1 MFIRD
6 LDGNEYFLQGVVK
19 HDQEINGDERIDI
32 DIEYTD
38 MNSEF
43 LKKQDDLK
51 MWIILFEGKEY
62 RIISSK
68 QSGFGDRYQ
77 ISVTAVLY
85 MLDWLNTSR
94 IYQRIDESLTVTE
107 AFNIVFN
114 DTPFTYST
122 VESAPSNRFEGI
134 GEGETRLEIFK
145 TFIERYGYEIK
156 IVGNVVY
163 LYNKLGNDANFEYRY
178 KVNTQDIS
186 KEVDASE
193 MWTHAKGFGNYSDD
207 DENTDVIDKAKL
219 KREYTSPL
227 SDIIGIREAPPIR
240 DGRIT
245 QRSTM
250 DANLQKIVDESMQIS
265 FTADIYDM
273 SQQGYDYQ
281 HAVLGDRVFLVDERI
296 GLDTEIRVVKIS
308 RDISDTGQII
318 NLEITFGSSNM
329 ADQYGSN
336 LTTAAKDIADLIQ
349 GRKSLPFQA
358 LDIIS
363 KSMVTKIQNTTSEII
378 YDTNG
383 QHFMDKK
390 NNNNIMTMNS
400 SGLLLSTDG
409 GKTAETA
416 ITAEGIVAN
425 TITSGTLN
433 ANLISVRG
441 GDAKQ
446 FTEITSDKLLQRG
459 QYKRTWLGKD
469 YDYDVS
475 TTLSRGYLRFGDVI
489 RDRAIN
495 ISAFGISTYLD
506 GNGEWANQPGSSGSL
521 LWWDDTYSPSG
532 ANGITLNSWGGV
544 VALVSENN
552 RIMLDSKQS
561 VNLESKDSN
570 VYIRPFKDR
579 NPGVNKFNF
588 ALANKNNS
596 TDVDGYLMYGSD
608 EGGYKYGSGL
618 RFSKNLNSK
627 RIEVVDGDYSTGG
640 DTTIESGFGEFN
652 VVRRRKGNSYIA
664 LQHHDI
670 LSAGNDDTGDR
681 LASIALYK
689 RTYSSGANVVVTEF
703 GTLGRSTSASKY
715 KLSIENQY
723 TEPSDQLEHSKNIL
737 NLDVKS
743 WFDKSQSE
751 ILAKECDTGE
761 RVSDD
766 GFKLKRHVG
775 LIAEDVE
782 SVGLSE
788 YVDYN
793 TEGGVESIQYDR
805 LWVHLLPVIKEQQKI
820 IENQEERIAKLE
832 KQYK

>member
-6 LDGNEYFLQGVVK
+6 LEGEEYFLQGIVK
-19 HDQEINGDERIDI
+19 HDQELNGDERIDI

-43 LKKQDDLK
+43 LDKQDDLK

-68 QSGFGDRYQ
+68 QTGFGNKYQ

-85 MLDWLNTSR
+85 ILDWLNTSR

-145 TFIERYGYEIK
+145 TFIERYGYEFN

-163 LYNKLGNDANFEYRY
+163 LQNRLGNDANFEYRY
-178 KVNTQDIS
+178 KVNTQDIT

-193 MWTHAKGFGNYSDD
+193 MWTHAKGYGNYSDD

-227 SDIIGIREAPPIR
+227 ADIIGIREAPPIR
-240 DGRIT
+240 DGRVT
-245 QRSTM
+245 KQATM
-250 DANLQKIVDESMQIS
+250 DANLKKIVDESVQIS

-273 SQQGYDYQ
+273 SQQGYNYQ
-281 HAVLGDRVFLVDERI
+281 HAVIGDRVFLVDERI

-308 RDISDTGQII
+308 KSVNDLEQI
-318 NLEITFGSSNM
+318 LDMEITFGTGNM

-336 LTTAAKDIADLIQ
+336 LSTAAKDIADLIQ

-409 GKTAETA
+409 GKTAKTA
-416 ITAEGIVAN
+416 ITAEGIVAD
-425 TITSGTLN
+425 TITTGTLN

-441 GDAKQ
+441 GNARE
-446 FTEITSDKLLQRG
+446 FTEITNNRITQRG
-459 QYKRTWLGKD
+459 QYNRRWLGQS
-469 YDYDVS
+469 YDYDV
-475 TTLSRGYLRFGDVI
+475 TTTMSRGYIRFGDEN
-489 RDRAIN
+489 RNRAIN
-495 ISAFGISTYLD
+495 FSAFGLSTFLD
-506 GNGEWANQPGSSGSL
+506 GDGEWADAPGSSGSIY
-521 LWWDDTYSPSG
+521 WWDGTYSPSN
-532 ANGITLNSWGGV
+532 ANGITMSSNGGV
-544 VALVSENN
+544 VALYSDNN
-552 RIMLDSKQS
+552 RIMLDAGAS
-561 VNLESKDSN
+561 VNLESRKGP
-570 VYIRPFKDR
+570 VYVRPFTEGFTADHTFDFTLSQS
-579 NPGVNKFNF
+579 G
-588 ALANKNNS
+588 A
-596 TDVDGYLMYGSD
+596 TDGYLMYGVNKS
-608 EGGYKYGSGL
+608 SGDIYNSGF
-618 RFSKNLNSK
+618 RFNKNSA
-627 RIEVVDGDYSTGG
+627 RVEVVDKDFSTGG
-640 DTTIESGFGEFN
+640 NTTIEAGIGSFN
-652 VVRRRKGNSYIA
+652 KVDRRS
-664 LQHHDI
+664 
-670 LSAGNDDTGDR
+670 GNDYLYIVGDYYMKVGND
-681 LASIALYK
+681 ASRRVASDAIYR
-689 RTYSSGANVVVTEF
+689 RTYSGGANMVITEE

-715 KLSIENQY
+715 KLSIENQFIDSS
-723 TEPSDQLEHSKNIL
+723 EQLEHSKNIL
-737 NLDVKS
+737 KLDVKS
-743 WFDKSQSE
+743 WFDKAESE
-751 ILAKECDTGE
+751 IVSKECEKGC
-761 RVSDD
+761 RISDD
-766 GFKLKRHVG
+766 TFKLKRHVG

-805 LWVHLLPVIKEQQKI
+805 LWVHLIPIIKEQQKRLEEL
-820 IENQEERIAKLE
+820 ENGTK
-832 KQYK
+832 

>member
-6 LDGNEYFLQGVVK
+6 LDGNEYFLQGIVK
-19 HDQEINGDERIDI
+19 HDQELNGDERIDI

-38 MNSEF
+38 INSDF
-43 LKKQDDLK
+43 LSKQDDLK

-62 RIISSK
+62 RVISSK
-68 QSGFGDRYQ
+68 QTGFGDKYQ
-77 ISVTAVLY
+77 ISVTAILY

-122 VESAPSNRFEGI
+122 VESAPSSRFEGI

-145 TFIERYGYEIK
+145 TFIERYGYEFL
-156 IVGNVVY
+156 IVGNTVY
-163 LYNKLGNDANFEYRY
+163 LHNQIGNDANFEYRY
-178 KVNTQDIS
+178 KVNAQDIS

-193 MWTHAKGFGNYSDD
+193 MWTHAKGYGNYSDN

-227 SDIIGIREAPPIR
+227 EKVIGMRREAPPIR

-245 QRSTM
+245 NQSTM
-250 DANLQKIVDESMQIS
+250 DANLQKTVDESMQIS

-273 SQQGYDYQ
+273 SQKGYDYQ

-318 NLEITFGSSNM
+318 NLEITFGSGNM

-336 LTTAAKDIADLIQ
+336 LSTAAKDIADLIQ

-409 GKTAETA
+409 GRTAKTA
-416 ITAEGIVAN
+416 ITAEGIVAD
-425 TITSGTLN
+425 TITTGTLN

-441 GDAKQ
+441 GDNSK
-446 FTEITSDKLLQRG
+446 FVEITNDRLALLGSFTRQWRG
-459 QYKRTWLGKD
+459 
-469 YDYDVS
+469 S
-475 TTLSRGYLRFGDVI
+475 TKTHKINTSLQNGYLSFSNDAENKKLSFS
-489 RDRAIN
+489 D
-495 ISAFGISTYLD
+495 FGISTFLD
-506 GNGEWANQPGSSGSL
+506 GSGDDLTSGTIEFFSTEYSNIRGLTLFSAGVLGLRSNSNQIILDAEHSL
-521 LWWDDTYSPSG
+521 
-532 ANGITLNSWGGV
+532 
-544 VALVSENN
+544 
-552 RIMLDSKQS
+552 
-561 VNLESKDSN
+561 NLESRISP
-570 VYIRPFKDR
+570 VYVKPY
-579 NPGVNKFNF
+579 
-588 ALANKNNS
+588 S
-596 TDVDGYLMYGSD
+596 TDRVGSNTFAFSVANEMSSSATDGFLLYGSQSS
-608 EGGYKYGSGL
+608 GYASGL
-618 RFSKNLNSK
+618 RFSKAVSDPT
-627 RIEVVDGDYSTGG
+627 VYVTDGDGTRGNKA
-640 DTTIESGFGEFN
+640 TIDAGNGAFN
-652 VVRRRKGNSYIA
+652 ILKIRSGNSYIA
-664 LQHHDI
+664 VDNYSTFQIGSDA
-670 LSAGNDDTGDR
+670 AGKR
-681 LASIALYK
+681 VASDAIYK
-689 RTYSSGANVVVTEF
+689 RTYSMGTNMVITEE

-715 KLSIENQY
+715 KLSIENQFID
-723 TEPSDQLEHSKNIL
+723 PSEQLAHSKNIL

-743 WFDKSQSE
+743 WFDKAESE
-751 ILAKECDTGE
+751 IVSKECEKGC
-761 RVSDD
+761 RISDD
-766 GFKLKRHVG
+766 SFKLKRHVG

-805 LWVHLLPVIKEQQKI
+805 LWVHLIPIIKEQQKRLEEL
-820 IENQEERIAKLE
+820 ENGTTN
-832 KQYK
+832 

>member
-6 LDGNEYFLQGVVK
+6 LNGEEYFLQGIVK

-68 QSGFGDRYQ
+68 QTGFGDKYQ
-77 ISVTAVLY
+77 ISVTAILY

-94 IYQRIDESLTVTE
+94 IYKRIDESLTVTE
-107 AFNIVFN
+107 AFNIVFD

-145 TFIERYGYEIK
+145 TFIERYGYEFL

-163 LYNKLGNDANFEYRY
+163 LYNQIGNDANFEYRY
-178 KVNTQDIS
+178 KVNAQDIS

-193 MWTHAKGFGNYSDD
+193 MWTHAKGYGNYSDD

-227 SDIIGIREAPPIR
+227 EKVIGMRREAPPIR

-245 QRSTM
+245 NQSTM
-250 DANLQKIVDESMQIS
+250 DANLKKTVDESMQIS

-318 NLEITFGSSNM
+318 NLEITFGTGNM
-329 ADQYGSN
+329 ADAYGSN
-336 LTTAAKDIADLIQ
+336 LSTAAKDIADLIM

-409 GKTAETA
+409 GKTAKTA
-416 ITAEGIVAN
+416 ITAEGIVAD
-425 TITSGTLN
+425 TITTGTLN
-433 ANLISVRG
+433 TNLISVRG
-441 GDAKQ
+441 GDNTDFIEMTNQ
-446 FTEITSDKLLQRG
+446 YIYVMG
-459 QYKRTWLGKD
+459 QYDRNWRNINRRE
-469 YDYDVS
+469 
-475 TTLSRGYLRFGDVI
+475 RGYVRIGEGMIRFRNEDTQSSVYM
-489 RDRAIN
+489 
-495 ISAFGISTYLD
+495 SHFGISTQIDASL
-506 GNGEWANQPGSSGSL
+506 ASGTL
-521 LWWDDTYSPSG
+521 NFFDDKYSDHAQG
-532 ANGITLNSWGGV
+532 VTLNSVNGV
-544 VALVSENN
+544 AALTSDNN
-552 RIMLDSKQS
+552 RVYVESSDSANINS
-561 VNLESKDSN
+561 LTAP
-570 VYIRPFKDR
+570 VYIRPNVSTSDGLNEFS
-579 NPGVNKFNF
+579 FT
-588 ALANKNNS
+588 LANTGTATS
-596 TDVDGYLMYGSD
+596 TNGYLMYGSQS
-608 EGGYKYGSGL
+608 GYKYGAGL
-618 RFSKNLNSK
+618 RFTKNQNEKTVS
-627 RIEVVDGDYSTGG
+627 VVDGDYATGQ
-640 DTTIESGFGEFN
+640 DTAIESGIGRFN
-652 VVRRRKGNSYIA
+652 KVDRRPDNDYLYIVGDYYM
-664 LQHHDI
+664 QV
-670 LSAGNDDTGDR
+670 GND
-681 LASIALYK
+681 ASRRIASDAIYK
-689 RTYSSGANVVVTEF
+689 RTYSADANVHITAE

-723 TEPSDQLEHSKNIL
+723 ANSEEQLTHSKGIL
-737 NLDVKS
+737 DLNVKT
-743 WFDKSQSE
+743 WFDKFESE
-751 ILAKECDTGE
+751 TYSKEIEKGE
-761 RVSDD
+761 KLNDD
-766 GFKLKRHVG
+766 DFQITRYAG

-782 SVGLSE
+782 QAGL
-788 YVDYN
+788 
-793 TEGGVESIQYDR
+793 TEFVTYGTDGQIESIAYDR
-805 LWVHLLPVIKEQQKI
+805 LWIHLIPVIKKLSNRVEEL
-820 IENQEERIAKLE
+820 ENGTK
-832 KQYK
+832 

>member
-6 LDGNEYFLQGVVK
+6 LEGEEYFLQGIVK
-19 HDQEINGDERIDI
+19 HDQELNGDERIDI

-43 LKKQDDLK
+43 LSKQDDLK

-68 QSGFGDRYQ
+68 QTGFGDKYQ

-85 MLDWLNTSR
+85 ILDWLNTSR

-122 VESAPSNRFEGI
+122 VESAPSNSFEGI

-145 TFIERYGYEIK
+145 TFIDRYGYEFN

-163 LYNKLGNDANFEYRY
+163 LQNRLGNDANFEYRY
-178 KVNTQDIS
+178 KVNTQDIT

-193 MWTHAKGFGNYSDD
+193 MWTHAKGYGNYSDD

-227 SDIIGIREAPPIR
+227 ADIIGIREAPPIR
-240 DGRIT
+240 DGRVT
-245 QRSTM
+245 KQATM
-250 DANLQKIVDESMQIS
+250 DANLKKIVDESVQIS

-273 SQQGYDYQ
+273 SQQGYNYQ
-281 HAVLGDRVFLVDERI
+281 HAVIGDRVFLVDERI

-308 RDISDTGQII
+308 KSVNDLEQI
-318 NLEITFGSSNM
+318 LDMEITFGTGNM

-336 LTTAAKDIADLIQ
+336 LSTAAKDIADLIQ

-409 GKTAETA
+409 GATAKTA
-416 ITAEGIVAN
+416 ITAEGIVAD
-425 TITSGTLN
+425 TITTGTLN

-441 GDAKQ
+441 GNARE
-446 FTEITSDKLLQRG
+446 FTEITNNRITQRG
-459 QYKRTWLGKD
+459 QYNRRWLGQS
-469 YDYDVS
+469 YDYDV
-475 TTLSRGYLRFGDVI
+475 TTTMSRGYIRFGDEN
-489 RDRAIN
+489 RNRAIN
-495 ISAFGISTYLD
+495 FSAFGLSTFLD
-506 GNGEWANQPGSSGSL
+506 GDGEWADAPGSSGSIY
-521 LWWDDTYSPSG
+521 WWDGTYSPTN
-532 ANGITLNSWGGV
+532 ANGITMSSNGGV
-544 VALVSENN
+544 VALYSDNN
-552 RIMLDSKQS
+552 RIMLDAGAS
-561 VNLESKDSN
+561 VNLESRKGP
-570 VYIRPFKDR
+570 VYVRPYTEVFTADHTFDFTLSQ
-579 NPGVNKFNF
+579 NG
-588 ALANKNNS
+588 A
-596 TDVDGYLMYGSD
+596 TDGYLMYGVQ
-608 EGGYKYGSGL
+608 KASGDVYNSGF
-618 RFSKNLNSK
+618 RFNKNSA
-627 RIEVVDGDYSTGG
+627 RVEVVDKSFSTGG
-640 DTTIESGFGEFN
+640 DTSIE
-652 VVRRRKGNSYIA
+652 
-664 LQHHDI
+664 
-670 LSAGNDDTGDR
+670 AGNGVFNNVDR
-681 LASIALYK
+681 RSGNDYINLINYDYFAVGNDSSRRVRSDAIYK
-689 RTYSSGANVVVTEF
+689 RTYSAGANVVITEE

-723 TEPSDQLEHSKNIL
+723 TEPNDQLEHSKNIL

-743 WFDKSQSE
+743 WFDKAESE
-751 ILAKECDTGE
+751 IASKECEEGC
-761 RVSDD
+761 RISDD
-766 GFKLKRHVG
+766 AFKLKRHVG

-793 TEGGVESIQYDR
+793 TEGEVESIQYDR
-805 LWVHLLPVIKEQQKI
+805 LWVHLIPIIKEQQKRLEEL
-820 IENQEERIAKLE
+820 ENGTK
-832 KQYK
+832 

>member
-6 LDGNEYFLQGVVK
+6 LNGEEYFLQGIVK

-62 RIISSK
+62 RVISSK
-68 QSGFGDRYQ
+68 QTGFGDKYQ
-77 ISVTAVLY
+77 ISVTAILY

-94 IYQRIDESLTVTE
+94 IYKRIDESLTVTE
-107 AFNIVFN
+107 AFNIVFD

-145 TFIERYGYEIK
+145 TFIERYGYEFL
-156 IVGNVVY
+156 IVGNTVY
-163 LYNKLGNDANFEYRY
+163 LHNQIGNDANFEYRY
-178 KVNTQDIS
+178 KVNAQDIS

-193 MWTHAKGFGNYSDD
+193 MWTHAKGYGNYSDD

-227 SDIIGIREAPPIR
+227 EKVIGMRREAPPIR

-245 QRSTM
+245 QQSTM
-250 DANLQKIVDESMQIS
+250 DANLKKTVDESMQIS

-318 NLEITFGSSNM
+318 NLEITFGTGDM
-329 ADQYGSN
+329 ADAYGSN
-336 LTTAAKDIADLIQ
+336 LSTAAKDIADLIM

-358 LDIIS
+358 LDIVS

-383 QHFMDKK
+383 QHFMDKR

-409 GKTAETA
+409 GRTAKTA

-425 TITSGTLN
+425 TITTGTLN
-433 ANLISVRG
+433 ANLVSIRG
-441 GDAKQ
+441 GDNTDFIEMTNQ
-446 FTEITSDKLLQRG
+446 YIYVMG
-459 QYKRTWLGKD
+459 QYDRNWRNINRRE
-469 YDYDVS
+469 
-475 TTLSRGYLRFGDVI
+475 RGYVRIGEGMIRFRNEDTQSSVYM
-489 RDRAIN
+489 
-495 ISAFGISTYLD
+495 SHFGISTQIDASL
-506 GNGEWANQPGSSGSL
+506 ASGTL
-521 LWWDDTYSPSG
+521 NFFDDKYSDFAQG
-532 ANGITLNSWGGV
+532 VTLNSVNGV
-544 VALVSENN
+544 AALTSDNN
-552 RIMLDSKQS
+552 RVYVESSDSANINS
-561 VNLESKDSN
+561 LTAP
-570 VYIRPFKDR
+570 VYIRPNVSTSDGLNEFS
-579 NPGVNKFNF
+579 FT
-588 ALANKNNS
+588 LANTGTATS
-596 TDVDGYLMYGSD
+596 TNGYLMYGSQS
-608 EGGYKYGSGL
+608 GYKYGAGL
-618 RFSKNLNSK
+618 RFTKNQNEKTVS
-627 RIEVVDGDYSTGG
+627 VVDGDYATGQ
-640 DTTIESGFGEFN
+640 DTAIESGIGRFN
-652 VVRRRKGNSYIA
+652 KVDRRPDNDYLYIVGDYYM
-664 LQHHDI
+664 QV
-670 LSAGNDDTGDR
+670 GND
-681 LASIALYK
+681 ASRRIASDAIYK
-689 RTYSSGANVVVTEF
+689 RTYSADANVHITAE

-723 TEPSDQLEHSKNIL
+723 ANSEEQLTHSKGIL
-737 NLDVKS
+737 DLNVKT
-743 WFDKSQSE
+743 WFDKFESE
-751 ILAKECDTGE
+751 TYSKEIEKGE
-761 RVSDD
+761 KLNDD
-766 GFKLKRHVG
+766 DFQITRYAG

-782 SVGLSE
+782 QAGL
-788 YVDYN
+788 
-793 TEGGVESIQYDR
+793 TEFVTYGTDGQIESIAYDR
-805 LWVHLLPVIKEQQKI
+805 LWIHLIPVIKKLL
-820 IENQEERIAKLE
+820 NRVEELE
-832 KQYK
+832 KWNKIM

>member
-6 LDGNEYFLQGVVK
+6 LNGKEYFLQGVIK
-19 HDQEINGDERIDI
+19 HDQELNGDERIDI

-43 LKKQDDLK
+43 LDKQDDLK

-68 QSGFGDRYQ
+68 QTGFGNKYQ

-145 TFIERYGYEIK
+145 TFIERYGYEFN

-163 LYNKLGNDANFEYRY
+163 LQNRLGNDANFEYRY
-178 KVNTQDIS
+178 KVNTQDIT

-193 MWTHAKGFGNYSDD
+193 MWTHAKGYGNYSDD

-227 SDIIGIREAPPIR
+227 ADIIGIREAPPIR
-240 DGRIT
+240 DGRVT
-245 QRSTM
+245 KQATM
-250 DANLQKIVDESMQIS
+250 DANLKKIVDESVQIS

-273 SQQGYDYQ
+273 SQQGYNYQ
-281 HAVLGDRVFLVDERI
+281 HAVIGDRVFLVDERI

-308 RDISDTGQII
+308 KSVNDLGQI
-318 NLEITFGSSNM
+318 LDMEITFGTGNM

-336 LTTAAKDIADLIQ
+336 LSTAAKDIADLIQ

-409 GKTAETA
+409 GKTAKTA

-425 TITSGTLN
+425 TITTGTLN
-433 ANLISVRG
+433 ANLISIRG
-441 GDAKQ
+441 GDNTQ
-446 FTEITSDKLLQRG
+446 FTQITNNRITQRG
-459 QYKRTWLGKD
+459 QFSRRWLGQS
-469 YDYDVS
+469 YDYDVT
-475 TTLSRGYLRFGDVI
+475 TTLSRGYLRFGDANNGG
-489 RDRAIN
+489 RALN
-495 ISAFGISTYLD
+495 FSAFGLSTFID
-506 GNGEWANQPGSSGSL
+506 GDGEWADAPGSSGSIY
-521 LWWDDTYSPSG
+521 WWDGTYSPSN
-532 ANGITLNSWGGV
+532 ANGITMSSNGGV
-544 VALVSENN
+544 VALYSDVN
-552 RIMLDSKQS
+552 RIMLDAGAS
-561 VNLESKDSN
+561 VNLESRN
-570 VYIRPFKDR
+570 GPIYVRPYTEGFTADHTFDFTLSQS
-579 NPGVNKFNF
+579 G
-588 ALANKNNS
+588 A
-596 TDVDGYLMYGSD
+596 TDGYLMYGVQ
-608 EGGYKYGSGL
+608 KASGDVYNSGF
-618 RFSKNLNSK
+618 RFNKNSA
-627 RIEVVDGDYSTGG
+627 RVEVVDKSFSTGG
-640 DTTIESGFGEFN
+640 DTSIEAGDGVFNRIDRRSGNNYINLINYDYFAVGSDTSKR
-652 VVRRRKGNSYIA
+652 VRSDAI
-664 LQHHDI
+664 
-670 LSAGNDDTGDR
+670 
-681 LASIALYK
+681 YK
-689 RTYSSGANVVVTEF
+689 RTYSAGANMVITEE

-723 TEPSDQLEHSKNIL
+723 TEPSDQLEHSSAIL

-743 WFDKSQSE
+743 WFDKAESE
-751 ILAKECDTGE
+751 IASKECEEGC
-761 RVSDD
+761 RISDD
-766 GFKLKRHVG
+766 AFKLKRHVG

-805 LWVHLLPVIKEQQKI
+805 LWVHLIPIIKEQQKRLEEL
-820 IENQEERIAKLE
+820 ENGTK
-832 KQYK
+832 

>member
-6 LDGNEYFLQGVVK
+6 LQGNEYFLQGIVK
-19 HDQEINGDERIDI
+19 HDQELNGDERIDI

-43 LKKQDDLK
+43 LDKQDDLK

-68 QSGFGDRYQ
+68 QTGFGNKYQ

-122 VESAPSNRFEGI
+122 VESAPSNSFEGI

-145 TFIERYGYEIK
+145 TFIDRYGYEFN

-163 LYNKLGNDANFEYRY
+163 LQNRLGNDANFEYRY
-178 KVNTQDIS
+178 KVNTQDIT

-193 MWTHAKGFGNYSDD
+193 MWTHAKGYGNYSDD

-227 SDIIGIREAPPIR
+227 ADIIGIREAPPIR
-240 DGRIT
+240 DGRVT
-245 QRSTM
+245 KQATM
-250 DANLQKIVDESMQIS
+250 DANLKKTVDESVQIS

-273 SQQGYDYQ
+273 SQQGYNYQ
-281 HAVLGDRVFLVDERI
+281 HAVIGDRVFLVDERI

-308 RDISDTGQII
+308 KSVNDLEQI
-318 NLEITFGSSNM
+318 LDMEITFGTGNM

-336 LTTAAKDIADLIQ
+336 LSTAARDIADLIQ

-409 GKTAETA
+409 GKTAKTA

-425 TITSGTLN
+425 TITTGTLN

-441 GDAKQ
+441 GDNSKYIEMTNDQ
-446 FTEITSDKLLQRG
+446 MTLFGTYTRTFRGVTETDNTFTRLKRG
-459 QYKRTWLGKD
+459 H
-469 YDYDVS
+469 
-475 TTLSRGYLRFGDVI
+475 LRFRNNDKE
-489 RDRAIN
+489 RSLYYSD
-495 ISAFGISTYLD
+495 FGISTYLD
-506 GNGEWANQPGSSGSL
+506 GEGPDGEETSGTLVFFDYYYDRNYRGTTLYS
-521 LWWDDTYSPSG
+521 TYGNVALKSFN
-532 ANGITLNSWGGV
+532 NGIILDSNKNMYLGTGSDGV
-544 VALVSENN
+544 VKVVSEVNGDKTQTEYN
-552 RIMLDSKQS
+552 LKGEINDGISQKHHGVIVERETPDFFIGSEGES
-561 VNLESKDSN
+561 VNSYEMISTLLKSN
-570 VYIRPFKDR
+570 Q
-579 NPGVNKFNF
+579 
-588 ALANKNNS
+588 
-596 TDVDGYLMYGSD
+596 
-608 EGGYKYGSGL
+608 E
-618 RFSKNLNSK
+618 LNE
-627 RIEVVDGDYSTGG
+627 RIE
-640 DTTIESGFGEFN
+640 
-652 VVRRRKGNSYIA
+652 
-664 LQHHDI
+664 
-670 LSAGNDDTGDR
+670 
-681 LASIALYK
+681 
-689 RTYSSGANVVVTEF
+689 
-703 GTLGRSTSASKY
+703 
-715 KLSIENQY
+715 
-723 TEPSDQLEHSKNIL
+723 
-737 NLDVKS
+737 
-743 WFDKSQSE
+743 
-751 ILAKECDTGE
+751 
-761 RVSDD
+761 
-766 GFKLKRHVG
+766 
-775 LIAEDVE
+775 
-782 SVGLSE
+782 
-788 YVDYN
+788 
-793 TEGGVESIQYDR
+793 
-805 LWVHLLPVIKEQQKI
+805 
-820 IENQEERIAKLE
+820 KLE
-832 KQYK
+832 ELENGTK

>member
-6 LDGNEYFLQGVVK
+6 LQNNEYFLQGVVK
-19 HDQEINGDERIDI
+19 HDQELNGDERIDI

-43 LKKQDDLK
+43 LDKQDDLK

-68 QSGFGDRYQ
+68 QTGFGNKYQ

-122 VESAPSNRFEGI
+122 VESAPSNSFEGI

-145 TFIERYGYEIK
+145 TFIDRFGYEFN

-163 LYNKLGNDANFEYRY
+163 LQNRLGNDANFEYRY
-178 KVNTQDIS
+178 KVNTQDIT

-227 SDIIGIREAPPIR
+227 ADIIGIREAPPIR
-240 DGRIT
+240 DGRVT
-245 QRSTM
+245 KQATM
-250 DANLQKIVDESMQIS
+250 DANLKKIVDESVQIS

-273 SQQGYDYQ
+273 SQQGYNYQ
-281 HAVLGDRVFLVDERI
+281 HAVIGDRVFLVDERI

-308 RDISDTGQII
+308 KSVNDLEQI
-318 NLEITFGSSNM
+318 LDMEITFGTGNM

-336 LTTAAKDIADLIQ
+336 LSTAAKDIADLIQ

-409 GKTAETA
+409 GKTAKTA

-425 TITSGTLN
+425 TITTGTLN

-441 GDAKQ
+441 GDNTQ
-446 FTEITSDKLLQRG
+446 FTEITNNRITQRG
-459 QYKRTWLGKD
+459 QYNRRWLGQS
-469 YDYDVS
+469 YDYDVT
-475 TTLSRGYLRFGDVI
+475 TTLSRGYLKFADESRGG
-489 RDRAIN
+489 RAIN
-495 ISAFGISTYLD
+495 FSAFGLSTFLD
-506 GNGEWANQPGSSGSL
+506 GDGEWADAPGSSGSIY
-521 LWWDDTYSPSG
+521 WWDGTYSPTN
-532 ANGITLNSWGGV
+532 ANGITMSSNGGV
-544 VALVSENN
+544 VALYSDNN
-552 RIMLDSKQS
+552 RIMLDAGMS
-561 VNLESKDSN
+561 VNLESRN
-570 VYIRPFKDR
+570 GPVYVRPYTEGFTADHTFDFTLSQ
-579 NPGVNKFNF
+579 NG
-588 ALANKNNS
+588 A
-596 TDVDGYLMYGSD
+596 TDGYLMYGVQ
-608 EGGYKYGSGL
+608 KTSGDVYNSGF
-618 RFSKNLNSK
+618 RFNKNSA
-627 RIEVVDGDYSTGG
+627 RVEVVDKNFSTGG
-640 DTTIESGFGEFN
+640 DTSIEAGDGVFN
-652 VVRRRKGNSYIA
+652 RINRRS
-664 LQHHDI
+664 
-670 LSAGNDDTGDR
+670 GNDYLNIINYDYFAVGSDSSR
-681 LASIALYK
+681 RVRSDAIYR
-689 RTYSSGANVVVTEF
+689 RTYSGGANMVITEE

-715 KLSIENQY
+715 KLSIENQF
-723 TEPSDQLEHSKNIL
+723 TEPNDQLEHSKNIL
-737 NLDVKS
+737 KLDVKS
-743 WFDKSQSE
+743 WFDKAESE
-751 ILAKECDTGE
+751 IVSKECEKGC
-761 RVSDD
+761 RISDD
-766 GFKLKRHVG
+766 AFKLKRHVG

-805 LWVHLLPVIKEQQKI
+805 LWVHLIPIIKEQQKRLEEL
-820 IENQEERIAKLE
+820 ENGTK
-832 KQYK
+832 

>member
-6 LDGNEYFLQGVVK
+6 LQGNEYFLQGVIK
-19 HDQEINGDERIDI
+19 HDQELNGDERIDI

-43 LKKQDDLK
+43 LDKQDDLK

-68 QSGFGDRYQ
+68 QTGFGNKYQ

-85 MLDWLNTSR
+85 ILDWLNTSR

-145 TFIERYGYEIK
+145 TFIDRFGYEFN

-163 LYNKLGNDANFEYRY
+163 LQNRLGNDANFEYRY
-178 KVNTQDIS
+178 KVNTQDIT

-193 MWTHAKGFGNYSDD
+193 MWTHAKGYGNYSDD

-227 SDIIGIREAPPIR
+227 ADIIGIREAPPIR
-240 DGRIT
+240 DGRVT
-245 QRSTM
+245 KQATM
-250 DANLQKIVDESMQIS
+250 DANLKKIVDESVQIS

-273 SQQGYDYQ
+273 SQQGYNYQ
-281 HAVLGDRVFLVDERI
+281 HAVIGDRVFLVDERI

-308 RDISDTGQII
+308 KSVNDLGQI
-318 NLEITFGSSNM
+318 LDMEITFGTGNM

-336 LTTAAKDIADLIQ
+336 LSTAAKDIADLIQ

-409 GKTAETA
+409 GKTAKTA

-425 TITSGTLN
+425 TITTGTLN

-441 GDAKQ
+441 GDNTDFIEMTNQ
-446 FTEITSDKLLQRG
+446 YIHVHG
-459 QYKRTWLGKD
+459 QYNRSWRDINRKE
-469 YDYDVS
+469 
-475 TTLSRGYLRFGDVI
+475 RGYVRIGEGMIRFRNEDTQSSVYM
-489 RDRAIN
+489 
-495 ISAFGISTYLD
+495 SHFGISTQVDASL
-506 GNGEWANQPGSSGSL
+506 ASGTL
-521 LWWDDTYSPSG
+521 NFFDDKYSDFAQG
-532 ANGITLNSWGGV
+532 VTLNSVNGV
-544 VALVSENN
+544 AALTSDNN
-552 RIMLDSKQS
+552 R
-561 VNLESKDSN
+561 VYVESKDSAN
-570 VYIRPFKDR
+570 VNSLTAPVYIRPNVTTSDGLNEFS
-579 NPGVNKFNF
+579 FT
-588 ALANKNNS
+588 LANTGGAAS
-596 TDVDGYLMYGSD
+596 TNGYLMYGSQS
-608 EGGYKYGSGL
+608 GYKYGAGL
-618 RFSKNLNSK
+618 RFSKNQNGKTVS
-627 RIEVVDGDYSTGG
+627 IVDGDYATGG
-640 DTTIESGFGEFN
+640 ETTIEAGIGSFN
-652 VVRRRKGNSYIA
+652 KVDRRS
-664 LQHHDI
+664 
-670 LSAGNDDTGDR
+670 GNDYLYIVGDYYMKVGND
-681 LASIALYK
+681 ASRRVASDAIYR
-689 RTYSSGANVVVTEF
+689 RTYSGGANMVITEE

-715 KLSIENQY
+715 KLSIENQFID
-723 TEPSDQLEHSKNIL
+723 PSEQLAHSKNIL

-743 WFDKSQSE
+743 WFDKAESE
-751 ILAKECDTGE
+751 IVSKECEKGC

-766 GFKLKRHVG
+766 AFKLKRHVG

-805 LWVHLLPVIKEQQKI
+805 LWVHLIPIIKEQQKRLEEL
-820 IENQEERIAKLE
+820 ENGTK
-832 KQYK
+832 

>member
-6 LDGNEYFLQGVVK
+6 LQGKEYFLQGVIK
-19 HDQEINGDERIDI
+19 HDQELNGDERIDI

-43 LKKQDDLK
+43 LDKQDDLK

-68 QSGFGDRYQ
+68 QTGFGNKYQ

-85 MLDWLNTSR
+85 ILDWLNTSR

-145 TFIERYGYEIK
+145 TFIDRFGYEFN

-163 LYNKLGNDANFEYRY
+163 LQNRLGNDANFEYRY
-178 KVNTQDIS
+178 KVNTQDIT

-193 MWTHAKGFGNYSDD
+193 MWTHAKGYGNYSDD
-207 DENTDVIDKAKL
+207 DSDTDVVDKAKL

-227 SDIIGIREAPPIR
+227 ADIIGIREAPPIR
-240 DGRIT
+240 DGRVT
-245 QRSTM
+245 KESTM
-250 DANLQKIVDESMQIS
+250 DANLQKIVDESVQIS

-273 SQQGYDYQ
+273 SQQGYNYQ
-281 HAVLGDRVFLVDERI
+281 HAVIGDRVFLVDERI

-308 RDISDTGQII
+308 KSVNDLEQI
-318 NLEITFGSSNM
+318 LDMEITFGTGNM
-329 ADQYGSN
+329 ADAYGSN
-336 LTTAAKDIADLIQ
+336 LSTAAKDIADLIQ

-409 GKTAETA
+409 GKTAKTA

-425 TITSGTLN
+425 TITTGTLN

-441 GDAKQ
+441 GNNKE
-446 FTEITSDKLLQRG
+446 FTEITNNRITQRG
-459 QYKRTWLGKD
+459 QYNRRWLGQS
-469 YDYDVS
+469 YDYDVT
-475 TTLSRGYLRFGDVI
+475 TTLSRGYLRFGDEN
-489 RDRAIN
+489 RGGRAIN
-495 ISAFGISTYLD
+495 FSAFGLSTYID
-506 GNGEWANQPGSSGSL
+506 GDGEWADAPGSSGSIY
-521 LWWDDTYSPSG
+521 WWDGTYSPSN
-532 ANGITLNSWGGV
+532 ANGITMSSNGGV
-544 VALVSENN
+544 VALYSDVN
-552 RIMLDSKQS
+552 RIMLDAGMS
-561 VNLESKDSN
+561 VNLESRKGP
-570 VYIRPFKDR
+570 VYVRPYTEGFTADHTFDFTLSQ
-579 NPGVNKFNF
+579 NG
-588 ALANKNNS
+588 A
-596 TDVDGYLMYGSD
+596 TDGYLMYGVQ
-608 EGGYKYGSGL
+608 KTSGDVYNSGF
-618 RFSKNLNSK
+618 RFNKNSA
-627 RIEVVDGDYSTGG
+627 RVEVVDKDFSTGG
-640 DTTIESGFGEFN
+640 NTTIEAGIGSFN
-652 VVRRRKGNSYIA
+652 KVDRRS
-664 LQHHDI
+664 
-670 LSAGNDDTGDR
+670 GNDYLYIVGDYYMKVGND
-681 LASIALYK
+681 ASRRVASDAIYR
-689 RTYSSGANVVVTEF
+689 RTYSGGANMVITEE

-715 KLSIENQY
+715 KLSIENQF
-723 TEPSDQLEHSKNIL
+723 TEPSDQLAHSKNIL

-743 WFDKSQSE
+743 WFDKAESE
-751 ILAKECDTGE
+751 IVSKECEKGC
-761 RVSDD
+761 RISDD
-766 GFKLKRHVG
+766 AFKLKRHVG

-805 LWVHLLPVIKEQQKI
+805 LWVHLIPIIKEQQKRLEEL
-820 IENQEERIAKLE
+820 ENGTK
-832 KQYK
+832 

>member
-6 LDGNEYFLQGVVK
+6 LQGNEYFLQGVIK
-19 HDQEINGDERIDI
+19 HDQELNGDERIDI

-38 MNSEF
+38 INSEF

-68 QSGFGDRYQ
+68 QTGFGDKYQ
-77 ISVTAVLY
+77 ISVTAILY

-94 IYQRIDESLTVTE
+94 IYKRIDESLTVTE

-122 VESAPSNRFEGI
+122 VESAPSSRFEGI

-145 TFIERYGYEIK
+145 TFIERYGYEFL
-156 IVGNVVY
+156 IVGNTVY
-163 LYNKLGNDANFEYRY
+163 LHNQIGNDANFEYRY
-178 KVNTQDIS
+178 KVNAQDIS

-193 MWTHAKGFGNYSDD
+193 MWTHAKGYGNYSDD

-227 SDIIGIREAPPIR
+227 EKVIGMRREAPPIR

-245 QRSTM
+245 NQSTM
-250 DANLQKIVDESMQIS
+250 DANLKKTVDESMQIS

-318 NLEITFGSSNM
+318 NLEITFGTGNM
-329 ADQYGSN
+329 ADAYGSN
-336 LTTAAKDIADLIQ
+336 LSTAAKDIADLIM

-358 LDIIS
+358 LDIVS

-390 NNNNIMTMNS
+390 NSNNIMTMNS

-409 GKTAETA
+409 GRTAKTA
-416 ITAEGIVAN
+416 ITAEGIVAD
-425 TITSGTLN
+425 TITTGTLN
-433 ANLISVRG
+433 ANLVSVRG
-441 GDAKQ
+441 GDNTDFIEMTNQ
-446 FTEITSDKLLQRG
+446 YIHVHG
-459 QYKRTWLGKD
+459 QYNRSWRDINRKE
-469 YDYDVS
+469 
-475 TTLSRGYLRFGDVI
+475 RGYVRIGEGMIRFRNEDTQSSVYM
-489 RDRAIN
+489 
-495 ISAFGISTYLD
+495 SHFGISTQVDASL
-506 GNGEWANQPGSSGSL
+506 ASGTL
-521 LWWDDTYSPSG
+521 NFFDDKYSDHAQG
-532 ANGITLNSWGGV
+532 VTLNSVNGV
-544 VALVSENN
+544 AALTSDNN
-552 RIMLDSKQS
+552 R
-561 VNLESKDSN
+561 VYVESKDSAN
-570 VYIRPFKDR
+570 VNSLTAPVYIRPNVTTSDGLNEFS
-579 NPGVNKFNF
+579 FT
-588 ALANKNNS
+588 LANTGGAAS
-596 TDVDGYLMYGSD
+596 TNGYLMYGSQS
-608 EGGYKYGSGL
+608 GYKYGAGL
-618 RFSKNLNSK
+618 RFTKNQNGKTVS
-627 RIEVVDGDYSTGG
+627 VVDGDYATGG
-640 DTTIESGFGEFN
+640 ETTIEAGIGSFN
-652 VVRRRKGNSYIA
+652 KVDRRS
-664 LQHHDI
+664 
-670 LSAGNDDTGDR
+670 GNDYLYIVGDYYMQVGND
-681 LASIALYK
+681 ASRRIASDAIYK
-689 RTYSSGANVVVTEF
+689 RTYSMGANMVITEE

-715 KLSIENQY
+715 KLSIENQFI
-723 TEPSDQLEHSKNIL
+723 EPSEQLAHSKNIL

-743 WFDKSQSE
+743 WFDKAESE
-751 ILAKECDTGE
+751 IVSKECEKGC
-761 RVSDD
+761 RISDD
-766 GFKLKRHVG
+766 AFKLKRHVG

-793 TEGGVESIQYDR
+793 AEGGVESIQYDR
-805 LWVHLLPVIKEQQKI
+805 LWVHLIPIIKEQQKRLEEL
-820 IENQEERIAKLE
+820 ENGTK
-832 KQYK
+832 

>member
-6 LDGNEYFLQGVVK
+6 LQGNEYFLQGVIK

-62 RIISSK
+62 RVISSK
-68 QSGFGDRYQ
+68 QTGFGDKYQ
-77 ISVTAVLY
+77 ISVTAILY

-94 IYQRIDESLTVTE
+94 IYKRIDESLTVTE
-107 AFNIVFN
+107 AFNIVFD
-114 DTPFTYST
+114 DTPFTYSI

-145 TFIERYGYEIK
+145 TFIERYGYEFL
-156 IVGNVVY
+156 IVGNTVY
-163 LYNKLGNDANFEYRY
+163 LHNQIGNDANFEYRY
-178 KVNTQDIS
+178 KVNAQDIS

-193 MWTHAKGFGNYSDD
+193 MWTHAKGYGNYSDD

-227 SDIIGIREAPPIR
+227 EKVIGMRREAPPIR

-245 QRSTM
+245 NQSTM
-250 DANLQKIVDESMQIS
+250 DANLKKTVDESMQIS

-318 NLEITFGSSNM
+318 NLEITFGTGNM

-336 LTTAAKDIADLIQ
+336 LSTAAKDIADLIQ

-409 GKTAETA
+409 GKTAKTA

-425 TITSGTLN
+425 TITTGTLNTNLISIRGGDNTDFIEMTNQYIHVHGQYNRSWRDINRKERGYVRIGEGMIRFRNEDTQSSVYVSHFGISTQVDASLASGTLN
-433 ANLISVRG
+433 FF
-441 GDAKQ
+441 DDKY
-446 FTEITSDKLLQRG
+446 SDFAQG
-459 QYKRTWLGKD
+459 
-469 YDYDVS
+469 V
-475 TTLSRGYLRFGDVI
+475 
-489 RDRAIN
+489 
-495 ISAFGISTYLD
+495 
-506 GNGEWANQPGSSGSL
+506 
-521 LWWDDTYSPSG
+521 
-532 ANGITLNSWGGV
+532 TLNSVNGV
-544 VALVSENN
+544 AALTSDNN
-552 RIMLDSKQS
+552 R
-561 VNLESKDSN
+561 VYVESKDSAN
-570 VYIRPFKDR
+570 VNSLTAPVYIRPNVTTSDGLNEFS
-579 NPGVNKFNF
+579 FT
-588 ALANKNNS
+588 LANTGGAAS
-596 TDVDGYLMYGSD
+596 TNGYLMYGSQS
-608 EGGYKYGSGL
+608 GYKYGAGL
-618 RFSKNLNSK
+618 RFTKNQNGKTVS
-627 RIEVVDGDYSTGG
+627 VVDGDYATGG
-640 DTTIESGFGEFN
+640 ETTIEAGIGSFN
-652 VVRRRKGNSYIA
+652 KVDRRS
-664 LQHHDI
+664 
-670 LSAGNDDTGDR
+670 GNDYLYIVGDYYMQVGND
-681 LASIALYK
+681 ASRRIASDAIYK
-689 RTYSSGANVVVTEF
+689 RTYSMGANMVITEE

-715 KLSIENQY
+715 KLSIENQFI
-723 TEPSDQLEHSKNIL
+723 EPSEQLAHSKNIL

-743 WFDKSQSE
+743 WFDKAESE
-751 ILAKECDTGE
+751 IVSKECEKGC
-761 RVSDD
+761 RISDD
-766 GFKLKRHVG
+766 AFKLKRHVG

-793 TEGGVESIQYDR
+793 AEGGVESIQYDR
-805 LWVHLLPVIKEQQKI
+805 LWVHLIPIIKEQQKRLEEL
-820 IENQEERIAKLE
+820 ENERTTD
-832 KQYK
+832 

>member
-6 LDGNEYFLQGVVK
+6 LDGNEYFLQGVIK

-62 RIISSK
+62 RVISSK
-68 QSGFGDRYQ
+68 QTGFGDKYQ
-77 ISVTAVLY
+77 ISVTAILY

-94 IYQRIDESLTVTE
+94 IYKRIDESLTVTE
-107 AFNIVFN
+107 AFNIVFD

-145 TFIERYGYEIK
+145 TFIERYGYEFL
-156 IVGNVVY
+156 IVGNTVY
-163 LYNKLGNDANFEYRY
+163 LHNQIGNDANFEYRY
-178 KVNTQDIS
+178 KVNAQDIS

-193 MWTHAKGFGNYSDD
+193 MWTHAKGYGNYSDD

-227 SDIIGIREAPPIR
+227 EKVIGMRREAPPIR

-245 QRSTM
+245 NQSTM
-250 DANLQKIVDESMQIS
+250 DANLKKTVDESMQIS

-318 NLEITFGSSNM
+318 NLEITFGTGNM

-336 LTTAAKDIADLIQ
+336 LSTAAKDIADLIQ

-383 QHFMDKK
+383 QHFMDKR

-409 GKTAETA
+409 GRTAKTA
-416 ITAEGIVAN
+416 ITAEGIVAD
-425 TITSGTLN
+425 TITTGTLN
-433 ANLISVRG
+433 ANLVSIRG
-441 GDAKQ
+441 GDNTDFIEMTNQ
-446 FTEITSDKLLQRG
+446 YIYVTG
-459 QYKRTWLGKD
+459 QYDRNWRNINRRE
-469 YDYDVS
+469 
-475 TTLSRGYLRFGDVI
+475 RGYVRIGEGMIRFRNEDTQSSVYM
-489 RDRAIN
+489 
-495 ISAFGISTYLD
+495 SHFGISTQIDASL
-506 GNGEWANQPGSSGSL
+506 ASGTL
-521 LWWDDTYSPSG
+521 NFFDDKYSDHAQG
-532 ANGITLNSWGGV
+532 VTLNSVNGV
-544 VALVSENN
+544 AALTSDNN
-552 RIMLDSKQS
+552 RVYVESSDSANINS
-561 VNLESKDSN
+561 LTAP
-570 VYIRPFKDR
+570 VYIRPNVSTSEGLNEFS
-579 NPGVNKFNF
+579 FT
-588 ALANKNNS
+588 LANTGTATS
-596 TDVDGYLMYGSD
+596 TNGYLMYGSQS
-608 EGGYKYGSGL
+608 GYKYGAGL
-618 RFSKNLNSK
+618 RFTKNQNEKTVS
-627 RIEVVDGDYSTGG
+627 VVDGDYATGQ
-640 DTTIESGFGEFN
+640 DTAIESGIGRFN
-652 VVRRRKGNSYIA
+652 KVDRRS
-664 LQHHDI
+664 
-670 LSAGNDDTGDR
+670 GNDYLYIVGDYYMQVGNDSSR
-681 LASIALYK
+681 RVASDAIYK
-689 RTYSSGANVVVTEF
+689 RTYSADANVHITAE

-723 TEPSDQLEHSKNIL
+723 TDSEEQLTHSKGIL
-737 NLDVKS
+737 DLNVKT
-743 WFDKSQSE
+743 WFDKFESE
-751 ILAKECDTGE
+751 TYSKEIEKGE
-761 RVSDD
+761 RLNDD
-766 GFKLKRHVG
+766 EFQIKRYVG

-782 SVGLSE
+782 QAGL
-788 YVDYN
+788 
-793 TEGGVESIQYDR
+793 TEFVTYGTDGQIESIAYDR
-805 LWVHLLPVIKEQQKI
+805 LWIHLIPVIKKLSNRVEEL
-820 IENQEERIAKLE
+820 ENGTK
-832 KQYK
+832 

>member
-6 LDGNEYFLQGVVK
+6 LEGEEYFLQGIVK
-19 HDQEINGDERIDI
+19 HDQELNGDERIDI

-43 LKKQDDLK
+43 LDKQDDLK

-68 QSGFGDRYQ
+68 QTGFGNKYQ

-85 MLDWLNTSR
+85 ILDWLNTSR

-145 TFIERYGYEIK
+145 TFIERYGYEFN

-163 LYNKLGNDANFEYRY
+163 LQNRLGNDANFEYRY
-178 KVNTQDIS
+178 KVNTQDIT

-193 MWTHAKGFGNYSDD
+193 MWTHAKGFGDYSDD

-227 SDIIGIREAPPIR
+227 ADIIGIREAPPIR
-240 DGRIT
+240 DGRVT
-245 QRSTM
+245 KQATM
-250 DANLQKIVDESMQIS
+250 DANLKKIVDESVQIS

-273 SQQGYDYQ
+273 SQQGYNYQ
-281 HAVLGDRVFLVDERI
+281 HAVIGDRVFLVDERI

-308 RDISDTGQII
+308 KSVNDLEQI
-318 NLEITFGSSNM
+318 LDMEITFGSGNM
-329 ADQYGSN
+329 GDQYGSN
-336 LTTAAKDIADLIQ
+336 LSTAAKDIADLIQ

-409 GKTAETA
+409 GKTAKTA

-425 TITSGTLN
+425 TITTGTLN

-441 GDAKQ
+441 GNNTE
-446 FTEITSDKLLQRG
+446 FTEITNNRITQRG
-459 QYKRTWLGKD
+459 QYNRRWLGRS
-469 YDYDVS
+469 YDYDV
-475 TTLSRGYLRFGDVI
+475 TTTMSRGYIRFGDEN
-489 RDRAIN
+489 RNRAIN
-495 ISAFGISTYLD
+495 FSAFGLSTFLD
-506 GNGEWANQPGSSGSL
+506 GDGEWADAPGSSGSIY
-521 LWWDDTYSPSG
+521 WWDGTYSPTN
-532 ANGITLNSWGGV
+532 ANGITMSSNGGV
-544 VALVSENN
+544 VALYSDNN
-552 RIMLDSKQS
+552 RIMLDAGAS
-561 VNLESKDSN
+561 VNLESRKGP
-570 VYIRPFKDR
+570 VYVRPYTEGFTADHTFDFTLSQ
-579 NPGVNKFNF
+579 NG
-588 ALANKNNS
+588 A
-596 TDVDGYLMYGSD
+596 TDGYLMYGVQ
-608 EGGYKYGSGL
+608 KASGDVYNSGF
-618 RFSKNLNSK
+618 RFNKNSA
-627 RIEVVDGDYSTGG
+627 RVEVVDKSFSTGG
-640 DTTIESGFGEFN
+640 DTSIE
-652 VVRRRKGNSYIA
+652 
-664 LQHHDI
+664 
-670 LSAGNDDTGDR
+670 AGNGVFNNVDR
-681 LASIALYK
+681 RSGNDYINLINYDYFAVGNDSSRRVRSDAIYK
-689 RTYSSGANVVVTEF
+689 RTYSAGANVVITEE

-723 TEPSDQLEHSKNIL
+723 TEPNDQLEHSKNIL

-743 WFDKSQSE
+743 WFDKAESE
-751 ILAKECDTGE
+751 IVSKECEEGC
-761 RVSDD
+761 RISDD
-766 GFKLKRHVG
+766 AFKLKRHVG

-793 TEGGVESIQYDR
+793 TEGEVESIQYDR
-805 LWVHLLPVIKEQQKI
+805 LWVHLIPIIKEQQKRLEEL
-820 IENQEERIAKLE
+820 ENGTK
-832 KQYK
+832 

>member
-6 LDGNEYFLQGVVK
+6 LQGNEYFLQGIVK
-19 HDQEINGDERIDI
+19 HDQELNGDERIDI

-43 LKKQDDLK
+43 LSKQDDLK

-62 RIISSK
+62 RVISSK
-68 QSGFGDRYQ
+68 QTGFGDKYQ
-77 ISVTAVLY
+77 ISVTAILY

-94 IYQRIDESLTVTE
+94 IYKRIDESLTVTE
-107 AFNIVFN
+107 AFNIVFD

-145 TFIERYGYEIK
+145 TFIERFGYEFL
-156 IVGNVVY
+156 IVGNTVY
-163 LYNKLGNDANFEYRY
+163 LHNQIGNDANFEYRY
-178 KVNTQDIS
+178 KVNAQDIS

-193 MWTHAKGFGNYSDD
+193 MWTHAKGYGNYSDD

-227 SDIIGIREAPPIR
+227 EKVIGMRREAPPIR

-245 QRSTM
+245 NQSTM
-250 DANLQKIVDESMQIS
+250 DANLKKTVDESMQIS

-318 NLEITFGSSNM
+318 NLEITFGTGNM
-329 ADQYGSN
+329 ADAYGSN
-336 LTTAAKDIADLIQ
+336 LSTAAKDIADLIQ

-409 GKTAETA
+409 GKTAKTA
-416 ITAEGIVAN
+416 ITAEGIVAD
-425 TITSGTLN
+425 TITTGTLN
-433 ANLISVRG
+433 ANLVSIRG
-441 GDAKQ
+441 GDNTDFIEMTNQ
-446 FTEITSDKLLQRG
+446 YIYVMG
-459 QYKRTWLGKD
+459 QYYRNWRD
-469 YDYDVS
+469 IS
-475 TTLSRGYLRFGDVI
+475 RRERGYVRIGEGMIRFRNEDTQSSVYM
-489 RDRAIN
+489 
-495 ISAFGISTYLD
+495 SHFGISTQIDASL
-506 GNGEWANQPGSSGSL
+506 ASGTL
-521 LWWDDTYSPSG
+521 NFFDDKYSNYAQG
-532 ANGITLNSWGGV
+532 VTLNSVNGV
-544 VALVSENN
+544 AALTSDNN
-552 RIMLDSKQS
+552 RVYVESSDSANINS
-561 VNLESKDSN
+561 LTAP
-570 VYIRPFKDR
+570 VYIRPNVTTSDGLNEFS
-579 NPGVNKFNF
+579 FT
-588 ALANKNNS
+588 LANTGGVAS
-596 TDVDGYLMYGSD
+596 TNGYLMYGSSTD
-608 EGGYKYGSGL
+608 YKYGAGL
-618 RFSKNLNSK
+618 RFTKSQYGKTVS
-627 RIEVVDGDYSTGG
+627 VVDGDYATGG
-640 DTTIESGFGEFN
+640 DTTLEAGIGSFN
-652 VVRRRKGNSYIA
+652 KVDRRS
-664 LQHHDI
+664 
-670 LSAGNDDTGDR
+670 GNDYLYIVGDGY
-681 LASIALYK
+681 LHVGNDASRRVASNAIYK
-689 RTYSSGANVVVTEF
+689 RTYSMGANVVITEE

-715 KLSIENQY
+715 KLSIENQFA
-723 TEPSDQLEHSKNIL
+723 EPSEQLEHSKNIL

-743 WFDKSQSE
+743 WFDKAESE
-751 ILAKECDTGE
+751 ILSKECEKGC

-766 GFKLKRHVG
+766 SFKLKRHVG

-805 LWVHLLPVIKEQQKI
+805 LWVHLIPIIKEQQKRLEEL
-820 IENQEERIAKLE
+820 ENGTK
-832 KQYK
+832 

>member
-6 LDGNEYFLQGVVK
+6 LEGNEYFLQGIVK

-43 LKKQDDLK
+43 LDKQDDLK

-68 QSGFGDRYQ
+68 QTGFGDKYQ
-77 ISVTAVLY
+77 ISVTAILY

-122 VESAPSNRFEGI
+122 VESAPSSRFEGI

-145 TFIERYGYEIK
+145 TFIERYGYEFL
-156 IVGNVVY
+156 IVGNTVY
-163 LYNKLGNDANFEYRY
+163 LYNQIGNDANFEYRY

-193 MWTHAKGFGNYSDD
+193 MWTHAKGYGNYSDD

-227 SDIIGIREAPPIR
+227 EKVIGMRREAPPIR

-245 QRSTM
+245 NQSTM
-250 DANLQKIVDESMQIS
+250 DANLKKTVDESMQIS

-273 SQQGYDYQ
+273 SQKGYDYQ

-318 NLEITFGSSNM
+318 NLEITFGTGNM
-329 ADQYGSN
+329 ADAYGSN
-336 LTTAAKDIADLIQ
+336 LSTAAKDIADLIM

-409 GKTAETA
+409 GRTAKTA
-416 ITAEGIVAN
+416 ITAEGIVAD
-425 TITSGTLN
+425 TITTGTLN
-433 ANLISVRG
+433 ANLVSVRG
-441 GDAKQ
+441 GDNTDFIEMTNQ
-446 FTEITSDKLLQRG
+446 YIHVHG
-459 QYKRTWLGKD
+459 QYNRSWRDINRKE
-469 YDYDVS
+469 
-475 TTLSRGYLRFGDVI
+475 RGYVRIGEGMIRFRNEDTQSSVYM
-489 RDRAIN
+489 
-495 ISAFGISTYLD
+495 SHFGISTQVDASL
-506 GNGEWANQPGSSGSL
+506 ASGTL
-521 LWWDDTYSPSG
+521 NFFDDKYSDHAQG
-532 ANGITLNSWGGV
+532 VTLNSVNGV
-544 VALVSENN
+544 AALTSDNN
-552 RIMLDSKQS
+552 R
-561 VNLESKDSN
+561 VYVESKDSAN
-570 VYIRPFKDR
+570 VNSLTAPVYIRPNVTTSDGLNEFS
-579 NPGVNKFNF
+579 FT
-588 ALANKNNS
+588 LANTGGAAS
-596 TDVDGYLMYGSD
+596 TNGYLMYGSQS
-608 EGGYKYGSGL
+608 GYKYGAGL
-618 RFSKNLNSK
+618 RFTKNQNGKTVS
-627 RIEVVDGDYSTGG
+627 VVDGDYATGG
-640 DTTIESGFGEFN
+640 ETTIEAGIGSFN
-652 VVRRRKGNSYIA
+652 KVDRRS
-664 LQHHDI
+664 
-670 LSAGNDDTGDR
+670 GNDYLYIVGDYYMQVGND
-681 LASIALYK
+681 ASRRIASDAIYK
-689 RTYSSGANVVVTEF
+689 RTYSMGANMVITEE

-715 KLSIENQY
+715 KLSIENQFI
-723 TEPSDQLEHSKNIL
+723 EPSEQLAHSKNIL

-743 WFDKSQSE
+743 WFDKAESE
-751 ILAKECDTGE
+751 IVSKECEKGC
-761 RVSDD
+761 RISDD
-766 GFKLKRHVG
+766 AFKLKRHVG

-793 TEGGVESIQYDR
+793 AEGGVESIQYDR
-805 LWVHLLPVIKEQQKI
+805 LWVHLIPIIKEQQKRLEEL
-820 IENQEERIAKLE
+820 ENGTK
-832 KQYK
+832 

>member
-6 LDGNEYFLQGVVK
+6 LQGNEYFLQGIVK
-19 HDQEINGDERIDI
+19 HDQELNGDERIDI

-38 MNSEF
+38 INSEF

-68 QSGFGDRYQ
+68 QTGFGNKYQ
-77 ISVTAVLY
+77 ISVTAILY

-94 IYQRIDESLTVTE
+94 IYKRIDESLTVTE
-107 AFNIVFN
+107 AFNIVFD

-122 VESAPSNRFEGI
+122 VEAAPSSRFEGI

-145 TFIERYGYEIK
+145 TFIERYGYEFL
-156 IVGNVVY
+156 IVGNTVY
-163 LYNKLGNDANFEYRY
+163 LHNQIGNDANFEYRY
-178 KVNTQDIS
+178 KVNAQDIS

-193 MWTHAKGFGNYSDD
+193 MWTHAKGYGNYSDD

-227 SDIIGIREAPPIR
+227 EKVIGMRREAPPIR

-245 QRSTM
+245 NQSTM
-250 DANLQKIVDESMQIS
+250 DANLKKTVDESMQIS

-318 NLEITFGSSNM
+318 NLEITFGTGNM
-329 ADQYGSN
+329 ADAYGSN
-336 LTTAAKDIADLIQ
+336 LSTAAKDIADLIM

-358 LDIIS
+358 LDIVS

-409 GKTAETA
+409 GRTAKTA
-416 ITAEGIVAN
+416 ITAEGIVAD
-425 TITSGTLN
+425 TITTGTLN
-433 ANLISVRG
+433 ANLVSVRG
-441 GDAKQ
+441 GDNTDFIEMTNQ
-446 FTEITSDKLLQRG
+446 YIHVHG
-459 QYKRTWLGKD
+459 QYNRSWRDINRKE
-469 YDYDVS
+469 
-475 TTLSRGYLRFGDVI
+475 RGYVRIGEGMIRFRNEDTQSSVYM
-489 RDRAIN
+489 
-495 ISAFGISTYLD
+495 SHFGISTQVDASL
-506 GNGEWANQPGSSGSL
+506 ASGTL
-521 LWWDDTYSPSG
+521 NFFDDKYSDHAQG
-532 ANGITLNSWGGV
+532 VTLNSVNGV
-544 VALVSENN
+544 AALTSDNN
-552 RIMLDSKQS
+552 R
-561 VNLESKDSN
+561 VYVESKDSAN
-570 VYIRPFKDR
+570 VNSLTAPVYIRPNVTTSDGLNEFS
-579 NPGVNKFNF
+579 FT
-588 ALANKNNS
+588 LANTGGAAS
-596 TDVDGYLMYGSD
+596 TNGYLMYGSQS
-608 EGGYKYGSGL
+608 GYKYGAGL
-618 RFSKNLNSK
+618 RFTKNQNGKTVS
-627 RIEVVDGDYSTGG
+627 VVDGDYATGG
-640 DTTIESGFGEFN
+640 ETTIEAGIGSFN
-652 VVRRRKGNSYIA
+652 KVDRRS
-664 LQHHDI
+664 
-670 LSAGNDDTGDR
+670 GNDYLYIVGDYYMQVGND
-681 LASIALYK
+681 ASRRIASDAIYK
-689 RTYSSGANVVVTEF
+689 RTYSMGANMVITEE

-715 KLSIENQY
+715 KLSIENQFI
-723 TEPSDQLEHSKNIL
+723 EPSEQLAHSKNIL

-743 WFDKSQSE
+743 WFDKAESE
-751 ILAKECDTGE
+751 IVSKECEKGC
-761 RVSDD
+761 RISDD
-766 GFKLKRHVG
+766 AFKLKRHVG

-793 TEGGVESIQYDR
+793 AEGGVESIQYDR
-805 LWVHLLPVIKEQQKI
+805 LWVHLIPIIKEQQKRLEEL
-820 IENQEERIAKLE
+820 ENGTK
-832 KQYK
+832 

>member
-6 LDGNEYFLQGVVK
+6 LNGKEYFLQGVIK
-19 HDQEINGDERIDI
+19 HDQELNGDERIDI

-43 LKKQDDLK
+43 LDKQDDLK

-68 QSGFGDRYQ
+68 QTGFGNKYQ

-145 TFIERYGYEIK
+145 TFIDRFGYEFN

-163 LYNKLGNDANFEYRY
+163 LQNRLGNDANFEYRY
-178 KVNTQDIS
+178 KVNTQDIT

-193 MWTHAKGFGNYSDD
+193 MWTHAKGYGNYSDD

-227 SDIIGIREAPPIR
+227 ADIIGIREAPPIR
-240 DGRIT
+240 DGRVT
-245 QRSTM
+245 KQATM
-250 DANLQKIVDESMQIS
+250 DANLKKIVDESVQIS

-273 SQQGYDYQ
+273 SQQGYNYQ
-281 HAVLGDRVFLVDERI
+281 HAVIGDRVFLVDERI

-308 RDISDTGQII
+308 KSVNDLEQI
-318 NLEITFGSSNM
+318 LDMEITFGTGNM

-336 LTTAAKDIADLIQ
+336 LSTAAKDIADLIQ

-409 GKTAETA
+409 GKTAKTA
-416 ITAEGIVAN
+416 ITAEGIVAD
-425 TITSGTLN
+425 TITTGTLN

-441 GDAKQ
+441 GDNTDFIEMTNQ
-446 FTEITSDKLLQRG
+446 YIHVHG
-459 QYKRTWLGKD
+459 QYNRSWRDINRKE
-469 YDYDVS
+469 
-475 TTLSRGYLRFGDVI
+475 RGYVRIGEGMIRFRNEDTQSSVYM
-489 RDRAIN
+489 
-495 ISAFGISTYLD
+495 SHFGISTQVDASL
-506 GNGEWANQPGSSGSL
+506 ASGTL
-521 LWWDDTYSPSG
+521 NFFDDKYSDFAQG
-532 ANGITLNSWGGV
+532 VTLNSVNGV
-544 VALVSENN
+544 AALTSDNN
-552 RIMLDSKQS
+552 R
-561 VNLESKDSN
+561 VYVESKDSAN
-570 VYIRPFKDR
+570 VNSLTAPVYIRPNVTTSDGLNEFS
-579 NPGVNKFNF
+579 FT
-588 ALANKNNS
+588 LANTGGAAS
-596 TDVDGYLMYGSD
+596 TNGYLMYGSQS
-608 EGGYKYGSGL
+608 GYKYGAGL
-618 RFSKNLNSK
+618 RFSKNQNGKTVS
-627 RIEVVDGDYSTGG
+627 IVDGDYATGG
-640 DTTIESGFGEFN
+640 ETTIEAGIGSFN
-652 VVRRRKGNSYIA
+652 KVDRRS
-664 LQHHDI
+664 
-670 LSAGNDDTGDR
+670 GNDYLYIVGDYYMQVGNDESR
-681 LASIALYK
+681 RVASDAIYR
-689 RTYSSGANVVVTEF
+689 RTYSAGANMVITEE

-715 KLSIENQY
+715 KLSIENQFID
-723 TEPSDQLEHSKNIL
+723 PSEQLAHSKNIL

-743 WFDKSQSE
+743 WFDKAESE
-751 ILAKECDTGE
+751 IVSKECEKGC
-761 RVSDD
+761 RISDD
-766 GFKLKRHVG
+766 AFKLKRHVG

-805 LWVHLLPVIKEQQKI
+805 LWVHLIPIIKEQQKRLEEL
-820 IENQEERIAKLE
+820 ENGTK
-832 KQYK
+832 

>member
-6 LDGNEYFLQGVVK
+6 LQGNEYFLQGVIK
-19 HDQEINGDERIDI
+19 HDQELNGDERIDI

-43 LKKQDDLK
+43 LDKQDDLK

-68 QSGFGDRYQ
+68 QTGFGNKYQ

-85 MLDWLNTSR
+85 ILDWLNTSR

-122 VESAPSNRFEGI
+122 VESAPSNSFEGI

-145 TFIERYGYEIK
+145 TFIDRYGYEFN

-163 LYNKLGNDANFEYRY
+163 LQNRLGNDANFEYRY
-178 KVNTQDIS
+178 KVNTQDIT

-193 MWTHAKGFGNYSDD
+193 MWTHAKGFGDYSDD

-227 SDIIGIREAPPIR
+227 ADIIGIREAPPIR
-240 DGRIT
+240 DGRVT
-245 QRSTM
+245 KQATM
-250 DANLQKIVDESMQIS
+250 DANLKKIVDESVQIS

-273 SQQGYDYQ
+273 SQQGYNYQ
-281 HAVLGDRVFLVDERI
+281 HAVIGDRVFLVDERI

-308 RDISDTGQII
+308 KSVNDLEQI
-318 NLEITFGSSNM
+318 LDMEITFGTGNM

-336 LTTAAKDIADLIQ
+336 LSTAAKDIADLIQ

-409 GKTAETA
+409 GKTAKTA
-416 ITAEGIVAN
+416 ITAEGIVAD
-425 TITSGTLN
+425 TITTGTLN

-441 GDAKQ
+441 GNARE
-446 FTEITSDKLLQRG
+446 FTEITNNRITQRG
-459 QYKRTWLGKD
+459 QYNRRWLGQS
-469 YDYDVS
+469 YDYDV
-475 TTLSRGYLRFGDVI
+475 TTTMSRGYIRFGDEN
-489 RDRAIN
+489 RNRAIN
-495 ISAFGISTYLD
+495 FSAFGLSTFLD
-506 GNGEWANQPGSSGSL
+506 GDGEWADAPGSSGSIY
-521 LWWDDTYSPSG
+521 WWDGTYSPSN
-532 ANGITLNSWGGV
+532 ANGITMSSNGGV
-544 VALVSENN
+544 VALYSDNN
-552 RIMLDSKQS
+552 RIMLDAGAS
-561 VNLESKDSN
+561 VNLESRKGP
-570 VYIRPFKDR
+570 VYVRPFTEGFTADHTFDFTLSQS
-579 NPGVNKFNF
+579 G
-588 ALANKNNS
+588 A
-596 TDVDGYLMYGSD
+596 TDGYLMYGVNKS
-608 EGGYKYGSGL
+608 SGDIYNSGF
-618 RFSKNLNSK
+618 RFNKNSA
-627 RIEVVDGDYSTGG
+627 RVEVVDKDFSTGG
-640 DTTIESGFGEFN
+640 NTTIEAGIGSFN
-652 VVRRRKGNSYIA
+652 KVDRRS
-664 LQHHDI
+664 
-670 LSAGNDDTGDR
+670 GNDYLYIVGDYYMKVGND
-681 LASIALYK
+681 ASRRVASDAIYR
-689 RTYSSGANVVVTEF
+689 RTYSGGANMVITEE

-715 KLSIENQY
+715 KLSIENQFIDSS
-723 TEPSDQLEHSKNIL
+723 EQLEHSKNIL
-737 NLDVKS
+737 KLDVKS
-743 WFDKSQSE
+743 WFDKAESE
-751 ILAKECDTGE
+751 IVSKECEKGC
-761 RVSDD
+761 RISDD
-766 GFKLKRHVG
+766 AFKLKRHVG

-805 LWVHLLPVIKEQQKI
+805 LWVHLIPIIKEQQKRLEEL
-820 IENQEERIAKLE
+820 ENGTK
-832 KQYK
+832 

>member
-6 LDGNEYFLQGVVK
+6 LEGNEYFLQGILK
-19 HDQEINGDERIDI
+19 HDQELNGDERIDI

-38 MNSEF
+38 INSEF
-43 LKKQDDLK
+43 LSKQDDLK

-68 QSGFGDRYQ
+68 QTGFGDKYQ
-77 ISVTAVLY
+77 ISVTAILY

-94 IYQRIDESLTVTE
+94 IYKRIDESLTVTE
-107 AFNIVFN
+107 AFNIVFD

-122 VESAPSNRFEGI
+122 VESAPSSRFEGI

-145 TFIERYGYEIK
+145 TFIERYGYEFL

-163 LYNKLGNDANFEYRY
+163 LYNQIGNDANFEYRY
-178 KVNTQDIS
+178 KVNAQDIS

-193 MWTHAKGFGNYSDD
+193 MWTHAKGYGNYSDD

-227 SDIIGIREAPPIR
+227 EKVIGMRREAPPIR

-245 QRSTM
+245 NQSTM
-250 DANLQKIVDESMQIS
+250 DANLKKTVDESMQIS

-318 NLEITFGSSNM
+318 NLEITFGTGNM

-336 LTTAAKDIADLIQ
+336 LSTAAKDIADLIQ

-409 GKTAETA
+409 GRTAKTA
-416 ITAEGIVAN
+416 ITAEGIVAD
-425 TITSGTLN
+425 TITTGTLN
-433 ANLISVRG
+433 ANLVSVRG
-441 GDAKQ
+441 GDNTDFIEMTNQ
-446 FTEITSDKLLQRG
+446 YIHVHG
-459 QYKRTWLGKD
+459 QYNRSWRDINRKE
-469 YDYDVS
+469 
-475 TTLSRGYLRFGDVI
+475 RGYVRIGEGMIRFRNEDTQSSVYM
-489 RDRAIN
+489 
-495 ISAFGISTYLD
+495 SHFGISTQVDASL
-506 GNGEWANQPGSSGSL
+506 ASGTL
-521 LWWDDTYSPSG
+521 NFFDDKYSDFAQG
-532 ANGITLNSWGGV
+532 VTLNSVNGV
-544 VALVSENN
+544 AALTSDNN
-552 RIMLDSKQS
+552 R
-561 VNLESKDSN
+561 VYVESKDSAN
-570 VYIRPFKDR
+570 VNSLTAPVYIRPNVTTSDGLNEFS
-579 NPGVNKFNF
+579 FT
-588 ALANKNNS
+588 LANTGGAAS
-596 TDVDGYLMYGSD
+596 TNGYLMYGSQS
-608 EGGYKYGSGL
+608 GYKYGAGL
-618 RFSKNLNSK
+618 RFTKNQNGKTVS
-627 RIEVVDGDYSTGG
+627 VVDGDYATGG
-640 DTTIESGFGEFN
+640 ETTIEAGIGSFN
-652 VVRRRKGNSYIA
+652 KVDRRS
-664 LQHHDI
+664 
-670 LSAGNDDTGDR
+670 GNDYLYIVGDYYMKVGND
-681 LASIALYK
+681 ASRRVASDAIYR
-689 RTYSSGANVVVTEF
+689 RTYSGGANMVITEE

-715 KLSIENQY
+715 KLSIENQFID
-723 TEPSDQLEHSKNIL
+723 PSEQLAHSKNIL

-743 WFDKSQSE
+743 WFDKAESE
-751 ILAKECDTGE
+751 IVSKECEKGC
-761 RVSDD
+761 RISDD
-766 GFKLKRHVG
+766 AFKLKRHVG

-793 TEGGVESIQYDR
+793 IEGGVESIQYDR
-805 LWVHLLPVIKEQQKI
+805 LWVHLIPIIKEQQKRLEEL
-820 IENQEERIAKLE
+820 ENGTK
-832 KQYK
+832 

>member
-6 LDGNEYFLQGVVK
+6 LEGEEYFLQGIVK
-19 HDQEINGDERIDI
+19 HDQELNGDERIDI

-43 LKKQDDLK
+43 LDKQDDLK

-68 QSGFGDRYQ
+68 QTGFGNKYQ

-85 MLDWLNTSR
+85 ILDWLNTSR

-145 TFIERYGYEIK
+145 TFIDRYGYEFN

-163 LYNKLGNDANFEYRY
+163 LQNRLGNDANFEYRY
-178 KVNTQDIS
+178 KVNTQDIT

-193 MWTHAKGFGNYSDD
+193 MWTHAKGYGNYSDD

-227 SDIIGIREAPPIR
+227 ADIIGIREAPPIR
-240 DGRIT
+240 DGRVT
-245 QRSTM
+245 KQATM
-250 DANLQKIVDESMQIS
+250 DANLKKIVDESVQIS

-273 SQQGYDYQ
+273 SQQGYNYQ
-281 HAVLGDRVFLVDERI
+281 HAVIGDRVFLVDERI

-308 RDISDTGQII
+308 KSVNDLEQI
-318 NLEITFGSSNM
+318 LDMEITFGTGNM

-336 LTTAAKDIADLIQ
+336 LSTAAKDIADLIQ

-409 GKTAETA
+409 GKTAKTA
-416 ITAEGIVAN
+416 ITAEGIVAD
-425 TITSGTLN
+425 TITTGTLN

-441 GDAKQ
+441 GNNTE
-446 FTEITSDKLLQRG
+446 FTEITNNRITQRG
-459 QYKRTWLGKD
+459 QYNRRWLGQS
-469 YDYDVS
+469 YDYDV
-475 TTLSRGYLRFGDVI
+475 TTTMSRGYIRFGDEN
-489 RDRAIN
+489 RNRAIN
-495 ISAFGISTYLD
+495 FSAFGLSTFLD
-506 GNGEWANQPGSSGSL
+506 GDGEWADAPGSSGSIY
-521 LWWDDTYSPSG
+521 WWDGTYSPSN
-532 ANGITLNSWGGV
+532 ANGITMSSNGGV
-544 VALVSENN
+544 VALYSDNN
-552 RIMLDSKQS
+552 RIMLDAGAS
-561 VNLESKDSN
+561 VNLESRKGP
-570 VYIRPFKDR
+570 VYVRPYTEGFTADHTFDFTLSQ
-579 NPGVNKFNF
+579 NG
-588 ALANKNNS
+588 A
-596 TDVDGYLMYGSD
+596 TDGYLMYGVNKSSGD
-608 EGGYKYGSGL
+608 VYNSGL
-618 RFSKNLNSK
+618 RFNKNSA
-627 RIEVVDGDYSTGG
+627 RVEVVDKSFSTGG
-640 DTTIESGFGEFN
+640 DTSIE
-652 VVRRRKGNSYIA
+652 
-664 LQHHDI
+664 
-670 LSAGNDDTGDR
+670 AGNGVFNNVDR
-681 LASIALYK
+681 RSGNDYINLINYDYFAVGNDSSRRVRSDAIYK
-689 RTYSSGANVVVTEF
+689 RTYSAGANMVITEE

-715 KLSIENQY
+715 KLSIENQF
-723 TEPSDQLEHSKNIL
+723 TEPSDQLAHSKNIL

-743 WFDKSQSE
+743 WFDKAESE
-751 ILAKECDTGE
+751 IASKECEKGC
-761 RVSDD
+761 RISDD
-766 GFKLKRHVG
+766 AFKLKRHVG

-805 LWVHLLPVIKEQQKI
+805 LWVHLIPIIKEQQKRLEEL
-820 IENQEERIAKLE
+820 ENGTK
-832 KQYK
+832 

>member
-6 LDGNEYFLQGVVK
+6 LEGEEYFLQGVVK
-19 HDQEINGDERIDI
+19 HDQELNGDERIDI

-43 LKKQDDLK
+43 LDKQDDLK

-68 QSGFGDRYQ
+68 QTGFGNKYQ
-77 ISVTAVLY
+77 ISVTAILY

-145 TFIERYGYEIK
+145 TFIERYGYEFL

-163 LYNKLGNDANFEYRY
+163 LYNQIGNDANFEYRY
-178 KVNTQDIS
+178 KVNAQDIS

-193 MWTHAKGFGNYSDD
+193 MWTHAKGYGNYSDD

-227 SDIIGIREAPPIR
+227 EKVIGMRREAPPIR

-245 QRSTM
+245 NQSTM
-250 DANLQKIVDESMQIS
+250 DANLKKTVDESMQIS

-318 NLEITFGSSNM
+318 NLEITFGTGNM

-336 LTTAAKDIADLIQ
+336 LSTAAKDIADLIQ

-409 GKTAETA
+409 GKTARTA
-416 ITAEGIVAN
+416 ITAEGIVAD
-425 TITSGTLN
+425 TITTGTLN
-433 ANLISVRG
+433 TNLISVRG
-441 GDAKQ
+441 GDNTDFIEMTNQ
-446 FTEITSDKLLQRG
+446 YIYVMG
-459 QYKRTWLGKD
+459 QYDRNWRNINRRE
-469 YDYDVS
+469 
-475 TTLSRGYLRFGDVI
+475 RGYVRIGEGMIRFRNEDTQSSVYM
-489 RDRAIN
+489 
-495 ISAFGISTYLD
+495 SHFGISTQIDASL
-506 GNGEWANQPGSSGSL
+506 ASGTL
-521 LWWDDTYSPSG
+521 NFFDDKYSDHAQG
-532 ANGITLNSWGGV
+532 VTLNSVNGV
-544 VALVSENN
+544 AALTSDNN
-552 RIMLDSKQS
+552 RVYVESSDSANINS
-561 VNLESKDSN
+561 LTAP
-570 VYIRPFKDR
+570 VYIRPNVTTSDGLNEFS
-579 NPGVNKFNF
+579 FT
-588 ALANKNNS
+588 LANTGGVAS
-596 TDVDGYLMYGSD
+596 TNGYLMYGSSTD
-608 EGGYKYGSGL
+608 YKYGAGL
-618 RFSKNLNSK
+618 RFTKSQYGKTVS
-627 RIEVVDGDYSTGG
+627 VVDGDYATGG
-640 DTTIESGFGEFN
+640 DTTLEAGIGTFN
-652 VVRRRKGNSYIA
+652 KVDRRS
-664 LQHHDI
+664 
-670 LSAGNDDTGDR
+670 GNDYLYIVGEGYLHVGND
-681 LASIALYK
+681 ASRRVASNAIYK
-689 RTYSSGANVVVTEF
+689 RTYSTGANVVITEE

-715 KLSIENQY
+715 KLLIENQY
-723 TEPSDQLEHSKNIL
+723 PNSNDQLEHSKGIL

-743 WFDKSQSE
+743 WFDKAESE
-751 ILAKECDTGE
+751 ITAKECENGT
-761 RVSDD
+761 RMCDD
-766 GFKLKRHVG
+766 DFKLKRHVG

-793 TEGGVESIQYDR
+793 VDGGVESIQYDR
-805 LWVHLLPVIKEQQKI
+805 LWVHLIPIIKEQQKRLEEL
-820 IENQEERIAKLE
+820 ENERTTS
-832 KQYK
+832 

>member
-6 LDGNEYFLQGVVK
+6 LQGNEYFLQGVIK
-19 HDQEINGDERIDI
+19 HDQEINGDELIDI

-62 RIISSK
+62 RVISSK
-68 QSGFGDRYQ
+68 QTGFGNKYQ
-77 ISVTAVLY
+77 ISVTAILY

-94 IYQRIDESLTVTE
+94 IYKRIDESLTVTE
-107 AFNIVFN
+107 AFNIVFD
-114 DTPFTYST
+114 DTPFTYSI

-145 TFIERYGYEIK
+145 TFIERYGYEFL
-156 IVGNVVY
+156 IVGNTVY
-163 LYNKLGNDANFEYRY
+163 LHNQIGNDANFEYRY
-178 KVNTQDIS
+178 KVNAQDIS

-193 MWTHAKGFGNYSDD
+193 MWTHAKGYGNYSDD

-227 SDIIGIREAPPIR
+227 EKVIGMRREAPPIR

-245 QRSTM
+245 NQSTM
-250 DANLQKIVDESMQIS
+250 DANLKKTVDESIQIS

-318 NLEITFGSSNM
+318 NLEITFGSGNM

-336 LTTAAKDIADLIQ
+336 LSTAAKDIADLIM

-358 LDIIS
+358 LDIVS

-409 GKTAETA
+409 GRTAKTA
-416 ITAEGIVAN
+416 ITAEGIVAD
-425 TITSGTLN
+425 TITTGTLN
-433 ANLISVRG
+433 ANLVSVRG
-441 GDAKQ
+441 GDNTDFIEMTNQ
-446 FTEITSDKLLQRG
+446 YIHVHG
-459 QYKRTWLGKD
+459 QYNRSWRDINRKE
-469 YDYDVS
+469 
-475 TTLSRGYLRFGDVI
+475 RGYVRIGEGMIRFRNEDTQSSVYM
-489 RDRAIN
+489 
-495 ISAFGISTYLD
+495 SHFGISTQVDASL
-506 GNGEWANQPGSSGSL
+506 ASGTL
-521 LWWDDTYSPSG
+521 NFFDDKYSDFAQG
-532 ANGITLNSWGGV
+532 VTLNSVNGV
-544 VALVSENN
+544 AALTSDNN
-552 RIMLDSKQS
+552 RVYVESSDSANINS
-561 VNLESKDSN
+561 LTAP
-570 VYIRPFKDR
+570 VYIRPNVSTSEGLNEFS
-579 NPGVNKFNF
+579 FT
-588 ALANKNNS
+588 LANTGTATS
-596 TDVDGYLMYGSD
+596 TNGYLMYGSQS
-608 EGGYKYGSGL
+608 GYKYGAGL
-618 RFSKNLNSK
+618 RFTKNQNEKTVS
-627 RIEVVDGDYSTGG
+627 VVDGDYATGQ
-640 DTTIESGFGEFN
+640 DTAIESGIGRFN
-652 VVRRRKGNSYIA
+652 KVDRRS
-664 LQHHDI
+664 
-670 LSAGNDDTGDR
+670 GNDYLYIVGDYYLQVGNDSSR
-681 LASIALYK
+681 RVASDAIYK
-689 RTYSSGANVVVTEF
+689 RTYSADANVHITAE

-723 TEPSDQLEHSKNIL
+723 ANGEQQLTHSKGIL
-737 NLDVKS
+737 DLNVKT
-743 WFDKSQSE
+743 WFDKFESE
-751 ILAKECDTGE
+751 TYSKEIEKGE
-761 RVSDD
+761 RLNDD
-766 GFKLKRHVG
+766 EFQIKRYVG

-782 SVGLSE
+782 QAGL
-788 YVDYN
+788 
-793 TEGGVESIQYDR
+793 TEFVTYGTDGQIESIAYDR
-805 LWVHLLPVIKEQQKI
+805 LWIHLIPVIKKLLNRVEEL
-820 IENQEERIAKLE
+820 ENGTTD
-832 KQYK
+832 

>member
-6 LDGNEYFLQGVVK
+6 LEGKEYFLQGVIN
-19 HDQEINGDERIDI
+19 HEQELNGDERIDI
-32 DIEYTD
+32 EIEYTD
-38 MNSEF
+38 INSEF
-43 LKKQDDLK
+43 LSKQDDLK

-68 QSGFGDRYQ
+68 QTGFGNKYQ

-107 AFNIVFN
+107 AFNIVFD

-145 TFIERYGYEIK
+145 TFIERYGYEFL

-163 LYNKLGNDANFEYRY
+163 LYNQIGNDANFEYRY

-193 MWTHAKGFGNYSDD
+193 MWTHAKGYGNYSDD

-227 SDIIGIREAPPIR
+227 EKVIGMRREAPPIR

-245 QRSTM
+245 NQSTM
-250 DANLQKIVDESMQIS
+250 DANLKKTVDESMQIS

-318 NLEITFGSSNM
+318 NLEITFGSGNM

-336 LTTAAKDIADLIQ
+336 LSTAAKDIADLIQ

-409 GKTAETA
+409 GRTAKTA

-425 TITSGTLN
+425 TITTGTLN
-433 ANLISVRG
+433 ANLVSIRG
-441 GDAKQ
+441 GDNTDFIEMTNQ
-446 FTEITSDKLLQRG
+446 YIYVMG
-459 QYKRTWLGKD
+459 QYDRNWRNINRRE
-469 YDYDVS
+469 
-475 TTLSRGYLRFGDVI
+475 RGYVRIGEGMIRFRNEDTQSSVYM
-489 RDRAIN
+489 
-495 ISAFGISTYLD
+495 SHFGISTQIDASL
-506 GNGEWANQPGSSGSL
+506 ASGTL
-521 LWWDDTYSPSG
+521 NFFDDKYSDHAHG
-532 ANGITLNSWGGV
+532 VTLNSVNGV
-544 VALVSENN
+544 AALTSDNN
-552 RIMLDSKQS
+552 RVYVESSDSANINS
-561 VNLESKDSN
+561 LTAP
-570 VYIRPFKDR
+570 VYIRPNVSTSDGLNEFS
-579 NPGVNKFNF
+579 FT
-588 ALANKNNS
+588 LANTGGVAS
-596 TDVDGYLMYGSD
+596 TNGYLMYGSSTD
-608 EGGYKYGSGL
+608 YKYGAGL
-618 RFSKNLNSK
+618 RFTKSQYGKTVS
-627 RIEVVDGDYSTGG
+627 VVDGDYATGG
-640 DTTIESGFGEFN
+640 DTTLEAGIGSFNKVDRRSGN
-652 VVRRRKGNSYIA
+652 NYLYIVGDGY
-664 LQHHDI
+664 LHV
-670 LSAGNDDTGDR
+670 GND
-681 LASIALYK
+681 ASRRVASNAIYK
-689 RTYSSGANVVVTEF
+689 RTYSMGANVVITEE

-723 TEPSDQLEHSKNIL
+723 PNSNDQLEHSKGIL

-743 WFDKSQSE
+743 WFDKEESE
-751 ILAKECDTGE
+751 ITAKECENGS
-761 RVSDD
+761 RISDD
-766 GFKLKRHVG
+766 EFKLKRHVG

-793 TEGGVESIQYDR
+793 TEGEVESIQYDR
-805 LWVHLLPVIKEQQKI
+805 LWVHLIPIIKEQQKRLEEL
-820 IENQEERIAKLE
+820 ENGTNG
-832 KQYK
+832 

>member
-6 LDGNEYFLQGVVK
+6 LNGEEYFLQGIVK

-62 RIISSK
+62 RVISSK
-68 QSGFGDRYQ
+68 QTGFGDKYQ
-77 ISVTAVLY
+77 ISVTAILY

-94 IYQRIDESLTVTE
+94 IYKRIDESLTVTE
-107 AFNIVFN
+107 AFNIVFD

-145 TFIERYGYEIK
+145 TFIERYGYEFL

-163 LYNKLGNDANFEYRY
+163 LYNQIGNDANFEYRY

-193 MWTHAKGFGNYSDD
+193 MWTHAKGYGNYSDD

-227 SDIIGIREAPPIR
+227 EKVIGMRREAPPIR
-240 DGRIT
+240 DGRVT
-245 QRSTM
+245 KESTM
-250 DANLQKIVDESMQIS
+250 DANLKKIVDESMQIS

-318 NLEITFGSSNM
+318 NLEITFGSGNM

-336 LTTAAKDIADLIQ
+336 LSTAAKDIADLIQ

-409 GKTAETA
+409 GRTAKTA
-416 ITAEGIVAN
+416 ITAEGIVAD
-425 TITSGTLN
+425 TITTGTLN
-433 ANLISVRG
+433 ANLVSIRG
-441 GDAKQ
+441 GDN
-446 FTEITSDKLLQRG
+446 SDFIEMTNQYIYVMG
-459 QYKRTWLGKD
+459 QYDRNWRNINRRE
-469 YDYDVS
+469 
-475 TTLSRGYLRFGDVI
+475 RGYVRIGEGMIRFRNEDTQSSVYM
-489 RDRAIN
+489 
-495 ISAFGISTYLD
+495 SHFGISTQIDASL
-506 GNGEWANQPGSSGSL
+506 ASGTL
-521 LWWDDTYSPSG
+521 NFFDDKYSDHAQG
-532 ANGITLNSWGGV
+532 VTLNSVNGV
-544 VALVSENN
+544 AALTSDNN
-552 RIMLDSKQS
+552 RVYVESSDSANINS
-561 VNLESKDSN
+561 LTAP
-570 VYIRPFKDR
+570 VYIRPNVSTSEGLNEFS
-579 NPGVNKFNF
+579 FT
-588 ALANKNNS
+588 LANTGTATS
-596 TDVDGYLMYGSD
+596 TNGYLMYGSQS
-608 EGGYKYGSGL
+608 GYKYGAGL
-618 RFSKNLNSK
+618 RFTKNQNEKTVS
-627 RIEVVDGDYSTGG
+627 VVDGDYATGQ
-640 DTTIESGFGEFN
+640 DTAIESGIGRFN
-652 VVRRRKGNSYIA
+652 KVDRRS
-664 LQHHDI
+664 
-670 LSAGNDDTGDR
+670 GNDYLYIVGDYYLQVGNDSSR
-681 LASIALYK
+681 RVASDAIYK
-689 RTYSSGANVVVTEF
+689 RTYSADANVHITAE

-723 TEPSDQLEHSKNIL
+723 ANGEEQLTHSKGIL
-737 NLDVKS
+737 DLNVKT
-743 WFDKSQSE
+743 WFDKFESE
-751 ILAKECDTGE
+751 TYSKEIEKGE
-761 RVSDD
+761 RLNDD
-766 GFKLKRHVG
+766 EFQIKRYVG

-782 SVGLSE
+782 QSGL
-788 YVDYN
+788 
-793 TEGGVESIQYDR
+793 TEFVTYGTDGQIESIAYDR
-805 LWVHLLPVIKEQQKI
+805 LWIHLIPVIKKLSNRVEEL
-820 IENQEERIAKLE
+820 ENGTTD
-832 KQYK
+832 

>member
-6 LDGNEYFLQGVVK
+6 LQGNEYFLQGVIK
-19 HDQEINGDERIDI
+19 HDQELNGDERIDI

-43 LKKQDDLK
+43 LDKQDDLK

-68 QSGFGDRYQ
+68 QTGFGNKYQ

-145 TFIERYGYEIK
+145 TFIDRYGYEFN

-163 LYNKLGNDANFEYRY
+163 LQNRLGNDANFEYRY
-178 KVNTQDIS
+178 KVNTQDIT

-193 MWTHAKGFGNYSDD
+193 MWTHAKGYGNYSDD

-227 SDIIGIREAPPIR
+227 ADIIGIREAPPIR
-240 DGRIT
+240 DGRVT
-245 QRSTM
+245 KQATM
-250 DANLQKIVDESMQIS
+250 DANLKKIVDESIQIS

-273 SQQGYDYQ
+273 SQQGYNYQ
-281 HAVLGDRVFLVDERI
+281 HAVIGDRVFLVDERI

-308 RDISDTGQII
+308 KSVNDLEQI
-318 NLEITFGSSNM
+318 LDMEITFGTGNM
-329 ADQYGSN
+329 ADAYGSN
-336 LTTAAKDIADLIQ
+336 LSTAAKDIADLIQ

-409 GKTAETA
+409 GKTAKTA

-425 TITSGTLN
+425 TITTGTLN

-441 GDAKQ
+441 GNNTE
-446 FTEITSDKLLQRG
+446 FTEITNNRITQRG
-459 QYKRTWLGKD
+459 QYNRRWLGRS
-469 YDYDVS
+469 YDYDV
-475 TTLSRGYLRFGDVI
+475 TTTMSRGYIRFGDEN
-489 RDRAIN
+489 RNRAIN
-495 ISAFGISTYLD
+495 FSAFGLSTFLD
-506 GNGEWANQPGSSGSL
+506 GDGEWADAPGSSGSIY
-521 LWWDDTYSPSG
+521 WWDGTYSPSN
-532 ANGITLNSWGGV
+532 ANGITMSSNGGV
-544 VALVSENN
+544 VALYSDNN
-552 RIMLDSKQS
+552 RIMLDAGAS
-561 VNLESKDSN
+561 VNLESRKGP
-570 VYIRPFKDR
+570 VYVRPYTEGFTADHTFDFTLSQS
-579 NPGVNKFNF
+579 G
-588 ALANKNNS
+588 A
-596 TDVDGYLMYGSD
+596 TDGYLMYGVNKS
-608 EGGYKYGSGL
+608 SGDIYNSGF
-618 RFSKNLNSK
+618 RFNKNSA
-627 RIEVVDGDYSTGG
+627 RVEVVDKDFSTGG
-640 DTTIESGFGEFN
+640 NTTIEAGIGSFN
-652 VVRRRKGNSYIA
+652 KVDRRS
-664 LQHHDI
+664 
-670 LSAGNDDTGDR
+670 GNDYLYIVGDYYMKVGND
-681 LASIALYK
+681 ASRRVASDAIYR
-689 RTYSSGANVVVTEF
+689 RTYSGGANMVITEE

-715 KLSIENQY
+715 KLSIENQFID
-723 TEPSDQLEHSKNIL
+723 PSEQLAHSKNIL

-743 WFDKSQSE
+743 WFDKAESE
-751 ILAKECDTGE
+751 IVSKECEKGC

-766 GFKLKRHVG
+766 AFKLKRHVG

-805 LWVHLLPVIKEQQKI
+805 LWVHLIPIIKEQQKRLEEL
-820 IENQEERIAKLE
+820 ENGTK
-832 KQYK
+832 

>member
-1 MFIRD
+1 MYIRD
-6 LDGNEYFLQGVVK
+6 LQGNEYFLQGVVK

-38 MNSEF
+38 INTEF
-43 LKKQDDLK
+43 LSKQDDLK

-68 QSGFGDRYQ
+68 QTGFGDKYQ
-77 ISVTAVLY
+77 ISVTAILY

-94 IYQRIDESLTVTE
+94 IYKRIDESLTVTE
-107 AFNIVFN
+107 AFNIVFD

-122 VESAPSNRFEGI
+122 VESAPSNSFEGI

-145 TFIERYGYEIK
+145 TFIERFGYEFL
-156 IVGNVVY
+156 IVGNTVY
-163 LYNKLGNDANFEYRY
+163 LHNQIGNDANFEYRY
-178 KVNTQDIS
+178 KVNAQDIS

-193 MWTHAKGFGNYSDD
+193 MWTHAKGYGNYSDD

-227 SDIIGIREAPPIR
+227 EQIIGMRREAPPIR

-245 QRSTM
+245 HQSTM
-250 DANLQKIVDESMQIS
+250 DANLKKTVDESMQIS

-318 NLEITFGSSNM
+318 NIEITFGTGNM
-329 ADQYGSN
+329 ADAYGSN
-336 LTTAAKDIADLIQ
+336 LSTAAKDIADLIQ

-409 GKTAETA
+409 GKTAKTA
-416 ITAEGIVAN
+416 ITAEGIVAD
-425 TITSGTLN
+425 TITTGTLN

-441 GDAKQ
+441 GDNTDFIEMTNQ
-446 FTEITSDKLLQRG
+446 YIYVMG
-459 QYKRTWLGKD
+459 QYYRNWRNI
-469 YDYDVS
+469 S
-475 TTLSRGYLRFGDVI
+475 RRERGYVRIGEGMIRFRNEDTQSSVYM
-489 RDRAIN
+489 
-495 ISAFGISTYLD
+495 SHFGISTQIDASL
-506 GNGEWANQPGSSGSL
+506 ASGTL
-521 LWWDDTYSPSG
+521 NFFDDKYSDHAQG
-532 ANGITLNSWGGV
+532 VTLNSVNGV
-544 VALVSENN
+544 AALTSDNN
-552 RIMLDSKQS
+552 RVYVESSDSANINS
-561 VNLESKDSN
+561 LTAP
-570 VYIRPFKDR
+570 VYIRPNVSTSDGLNEFS
-579 NPGVNKFNF
+579 FT
-588 ALANKNNS
+588 LANTGGVAS
-596 TDVDGYLMYGSD
+596 TNGYLMYGSSTD
-608 EGGYKYGSGL
+608 YKYGAGL
-618 RFSKNLNSK
+618 RFTKSQYGKTVS
-627 RIEVVDGDYSTGG
+627 VVDGDYATGG
-640 DTTIESGFGEFN
+640 ETTIEAGIGAFN
-652 VVRRRKGNSYIA
+652 KVDRRS
-664 LQHHDI
+664 
-670 LSAGNDDTGDR
+670 GNDYLYIVGEGYLHVGND
-681 LASIALYK
+681 ASRRVASNAIYK
-689 RTYSSGANVVVTEF
+689 RTYSMGANVVITEE

-723 TEPSDQLEHSKNIL
+723 PNSNDQLEHSKGIL

-743 WFDKSQSE
+743 WFDKEESE
-751 ILAKECDTGE
+751 ITAKECENGS
-761 RVSDD
+761 RISDD
-766 GFKLKRHVG
+766 EFKLKRHVG

-805 LWVHLLPVIKEQQKI
+805 LWVHLIPIIKEQQKRLEEL
-820 IENQEERIAKLE
+820 ENGTK
-832 KQYK
+832 